1 MNISEAL
8 IEKYHQG
15 KCTPEEAESIEK
27 WLDDAEEIEF
37 NFPAELTS
45 KETIKTEIW
54 AEVQTFMS
62 ERKTVELS
70 SRYQWKY
77 AGMVAAALLAVAG
90 FFYLQKG
97 EAVSK
102 ANSTAVAVID
112 KASPVQTEAL
122 KIEFGTESGAVYS
135 KENKMLDFC
144 GVIKI
149 TPKENMKL
157 SFTSLC
163 DGNRETLR
171 EIDVK
176 AGTTYFAMDL
186 KHQNTSELVIMDK
199 SLVGE
204 LPPLLQ
210 NSLIA
215 QFGI

>member
-15 KCTPEEAESIEK
+15 LCTPEEAESIEK
-27 WLDDAEEIEF
+27 WLDDAEEIELQ
-37 NFPAELTS
+37 FPTSLTE
-45 KETIKTEIW
+45 KETIKAEIW
-54 AEVQTFMS
+54 TEVQSYMS
-62 ERKTVELS
+62 EQKIERSFWNK
-70 SRYQWKY
+70 WKY
-77 AGMVAAALLAVAG
+77 AGMVAAMLLAVIG
-90 FFYLQKG
+90 FFNLQK
-97 EAVSK
+97 EDASSNAIAAV
-102 ANSTAVAVID
+102 VD
-112 KASPVQTEAL
+112 ASPVQTEAL

-135 KENKMLDFC
+135 KEDKMLDFC

-163 DGNRETLR
+163 DGNRETLK

-199 SLVGE
+199 SLIGE